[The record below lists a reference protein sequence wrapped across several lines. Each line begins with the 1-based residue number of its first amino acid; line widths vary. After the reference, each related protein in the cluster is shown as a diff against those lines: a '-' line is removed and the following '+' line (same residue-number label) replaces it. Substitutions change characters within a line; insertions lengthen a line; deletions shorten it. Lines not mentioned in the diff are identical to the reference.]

1 MANTLKI
8 SQTQQQQSG
17 KTGLIPSVRTRF
29 DGQVEALC
37 KASASLPLAAVEAS
51 ALHSASTG
59 PNTEV
64 QKTLLI
70 TITLQ
75 YSQPLAIQSLA

>member
-29 DGQVEALC
+29 DGSVEVLC
-37 KASASLPLAAVEAS
+37 KASAPLPLAAVAAS

-75 YSQPLAIQSLA
+75 YPQPLAIQSLA